1 MAHHGNRWGIIT
13 LQRSR
18 KEKRMKHKRPRKPT
32 REQKV
37 KIKAAG
43 YVPENWNV
51 LYEDN
56 ISMMIVNKESG
67 RRKVI
72 LC

>member
-1 MAHHGNRWGIIT
+1 MDELYQAI
-13 LQRSR
+13 
-18 KEKRMKHKRPRKPT
+18 E
-32 REQKV
+32 E

>member
-1 MAHHGNRWGIIT
+1 
-13 LQRSR
+13 
-18 KEKRMKHKRPRKPT
+18 MKHKRPRKPT

>member
-1 MAHHGNRWGIIT
+1 
-13 LQRSR
+13 
-18 KEKRMKHKRPRKPT
+18 MKHKRPRKPT

-37 KIKAAG
+37 KIRAAG

-67 RRKVI
+67 RKKVI